1 METLSTQFELLNV
14 KYLTS
19 LSATHTLIW
28 SNMQSQIDTNST
40 LPSLLS
46 NLRTSYALGL

>member
-1 METLSTQFELLNV
+1 METLSAQFELLNV

-19 LSATHTLIW
+19 LSETHTLIW
-28 SNMQSQIDTNST
+28 SNMRSQIDTNT

-46 NLRTSYALGL
+46 NLRTSDALEL